1 MSAATATAGERGIAP
16 RPVFCVIGHAYRD
29 RGVADDAC
37 RGTFTFAGETVDLG
51 PTPDWVGA
59 ALPADREWRIEWTK
73 FYFGLDLAHAFHETG
88 DARYLEA
95 WQRLVAGYLRQVAPG
110 EGVEDTVDVAARRV
124 QNWVYAWAA
133 FAAAPAFAGLRAGFD
148 RELLD
153 GIGEHGGVHP
163 GEPHAERNHRT
174 LELYALLI
182 VALALPE
189 LDRDGGLLAFAM
201 AELHANLHR
210 PTSAPDGVHREQS
223 THYHCIVLR
232 SFLGARENARRFGLA
247 FPDGY
252 DEHLARACE
261 FAMHCHR
268 PDGTIAALGDSDSGA
283 LRATCSSSP
292 PTSSTART
300 CAGPRPPARP
310 ARPPTRRYV
319 SFATGGYH
327 VQRSGWGDRGRAVRR
342 RALADLRLRP
352 ARRRRPRP
360 LRPAQR
366 RDRRRRAPARPRPG
380 PLHLRRAGAR
390 TSATGSRARRRTTR
404 SSSTASTRRR
414 TGAASRAR
422 ARSPA
427 GACVERHS
435 APGLDIVVGE
445 ADEHRLRRRP
455 HAPGR
460 VRRDEYWVDRGPP
473 RRGRT
478 PHRYDL
484 RFHLA
489 PDAEGRVA
497 VERRDGVV
505 GRARAGRSRSSSSAT
520 PRRSIEPGWTSPD
533 YGIRHAAPVVSI
545 VADGAAD
552 ATFTTLVL
560 PLPDGAAV
568 PDVALRSCEEA
579 TALEVTG
586 ERFADTICW
595 SRGGFPLDLGP
606 LRCRATAGWMRR
618 GAEGPVRVRAAGV
631 GGGPVWAGWDE
642 GRGMS
647 AGREGDL

>member
-1 MSAATATAGERGIAP
+1 VSTATATAGARGIAP

-51 PTPDWVGA
+51 PHPDWVGA

-73 FYFGLDLAHAFHETG
+73 FYFGLDLAHAFHDTG

-95 WQRLVAGYLRQVAPG
+95 WQRLVAGYLRQVPPG
-110 EGVEDTVDVAARRV
+110 EGLDDTSDVAARRV
-124 QNWVYAWAA
+124 QNWIYAWAA
-133 FAAAPAFAGLRAGFD
+133 FAAAPAFAGLRAGCD
-148 RELLD
+148 HELLD
-153 GIGEHGGVHP
+153 GIADHSAYIRDNLT
-163 GEPHAERNHRT
+163 AERNHRT

-189 LDRDGGLLAFAM
+189 LDRDGELRRFAM
-201 AELHANLHR
+201 DELHANIMADIR
-210 PTSAPDGVHREQS
+210 PDGVHREQS
-223 THYHCIVLR
+223 THYHCIALR

-268 PDGTIAALGDSDSGA
+268 PDGTIAALGDSDSGSYGELLELA
-283 LRATCSSSP
+283 ADLLDREDLRWAAT
-292 PTSSTART
+292 
-300 CAGPRPPARP
+300 AGA
-310 ARPPTRRYV
+310 AGEPPTRRYV
-319 SFATGGYH
+319 SFGTGGYH
-327 VQRSGWGDRGRAVRR
+327 LQRSGWGDRGRPF
-342 RALADLRLRP
+342 ADERWLIFDCGPLGDGGHGHYDLLNVEI
-352 ARRRRPRP
+352 AADGRP
-360 LRPAQR
+360 LVLDPGRHTYDEQVPNLRHWFKGTAAHNTVVVDGLDQTPYR
-366 RDRRRRAPARPRPG
+366 RGKPRKGTIARGR
-380 PLHLRRAGAR
+380 LI
-390 TSATGSRARRRTTR
+390 
-404 SSSTASTRRR
+404 
-414 TGAASRAR
+414 
-422 ARSPA
+422 
-427 GACVERHS
+427 ERHG
-435 APGLDIVVGE
+435 APGLDVVVGE
-445 ADEHRLRRRP
+445 ATSTAYDVVHTRRV
-455 HAPGR
+455 AF
-460 VRRDEYWVDRGPP
+460 VSDEYWVIEDRLA
-473 RRGRT
+473 GRT

-497 VERRDGVV
+497 VERRDGSSIVRAPGFALVIV
-505 GRARAGRSRSSSSAT
+505 GDAA
-520 PRRSIEPGWTSPD
+520 PVLEPGWTSPD

-545 VADGAAD
+545 VADGAPD

>member
-1 MSAATATAGERGIAP
+1 VSTATATAGARGIAP

-51 PTPDWVGA
+51 PDPDWVGA

-95 WQRLVAGYLRQVAPG
+95 WQRLVAGYLRQVPPG
-110 EGVEDTVDVAARRV
+110 EGIDDTSDVAARRV
-124 QNWVYAWAA
+124 QNWIYAWAA
-133 FAAAPAFAGLRAGFD
+133 FAAAPAFGGLRAGFD
-148 RELLD
+148 HELLD
-153 GIGEHGGVHP
+153 GIADHAAYIRENLT
-163 GEPHAERNHRT
+163 AERNHRT

-189 LDRDGGLLAFAM
+189 LDRDGELRRFAM
-201 AELHANLHR
+201 DELHANLMADIR
-210 PTSAPDGVHREQS
+210 PDGVHREQS

-268 PDGTIAALGDSDSGA
+268 PDGTIAALGDSDSGSYA
-283 LRATCSSSP
+283 ELLELAADLLDREDLRWAAT
-292 PTSSTART
+292 
-300 CAGPRPPARP
+300 AGA
-310 ARPPTRRYV
+310 AGEPPTRRYV
-319 SFATGGYH
+319 SFGAGGYH
-327 VQRSGWGDRGRAVRR
+327 LQRSGWGDRGRPF
-342 RALADLRLRP
+342 ADERWLIFDCGPLGDGGHGHYDLLNVEI
-352 ARRRRPRP
+352 AADGRP
-360 LRPAQR
+360 LVLDPGRHTYDEQVPNLRHWFKGTAAHNTVVVDGLDQTPYR
-366 RDRRRRAPARPRPG
+366 RGKPRKGTIARGR
-380 PLHLRRAGAR
+380 LI
-390 TSATGSRARRRTTR
+390 
-404 SSSTASTRRR
+404 
-414 TGAASRAR
+414 
-422 ARSPA
+422 
-427 GACVERHS
+427 ERHG
-435 APGLDIVVGE
+435 APGLDVVVGE
-445 ADEHRLRRRP
+445 ATSTAYDAVHTRRV
-455 HAPGR
+455 AF
-460 VRRDEYWVDRGPP
+460 VSDEYWVIEDRLA
-473 RRGRT
+473 GRT

-489 PDAEGRVA
+489 PDAEGRVT
-497 VERRDGVV
+497 VERRDGSSVV
-505 GRARAGRSRSSSSAT
+505 RAPGVALVIVGDASPVVES
-520 PRRSIEPGWTSPD
+520 GWTSPD

-586 ERFADTICW
+586 ECFADTICW

>member
-1 MSAATATAGERGIAP
+1 MSTATATAGEHGIAP

-29 RGVADDAC
+29 RRVADDAC

-51 PTPDWVGA
+51 PDPDWVGA

-73 FYFGLDLAHAFHETG
+73 FYFGLDLAHAFDETG

-95 WQRLVAGYLRQVAPG
+95 WQRLVAGYLRQVPPG
-110 EGVEDTVDVAARRV
+110 EGIDDTSDVAARRV
-124 QNWVYAWAA
+124 QNWIYAWAA
-133 FAAAPAFAGLRAGFD
+133 FAAAPAFRGLHAGFD
-148 RELLD
+148 HELLD
-153 GIGEHGGVHP
+153 GIADHCAYIRENLT
-163 GEPHAERNHRT
+163 AERNHRT

-189 LDRDGGLLAFAM
+189 LDRDGELLRFAM
-201 AELHANLHR
+201 AQLHANLMADIR
-210 PTSAPDGVHREQS
+210 PDGVHREQS

-232 SFLGARENARRFGLA
+232 SFLGARENARRFGLG
-247 FPDGY
+247 FPEGY

-268 PDGTIAALGDSDSGA
+268 PDGTIAAVGDSDSGSYA
-283 LRATCSSSP
+283 ELLELGADLLDREDLRWAAT
-292 PTSSTART
+292 
-300 CAGPRPPARP
+300 AGA
-310 ARPPTRRYV
+310 AGEPPTRRYV
-319 SFATGGYH
+319 SFGAGGYH
-327 VQRSGWGDRGRAVRR
+327 LQRSGWGDRGRPF
-342 RALADLRLRP
+342 ADERWLIFDCGPLGDGGHGHYDLLNVEI
-352 ARRRRPRP
+352 AADGRP
-360 LRPAQR
+360 LVLDPGRHTYDEQVPNLRHWFKGTAAHNTVVVDGLDQTPYR
-366 RDRRRRAPARPRPG
+366 RGKPRKGTIARGR
-380 PLHLRRAGAR
+380 LI
-390 TSATGSRARRRTTR
+390 
-404 SSSTASTRRR
+404 
-414 TGAASRAR
+414 
-422 ARSPA
+422 
-427 GACVERHS
+427 ERHG
-435 APGLDIVVGE
+435 APGLDVIVGE
-445 ADEHRLRRRP
+445 ATSTTYDAVHTRRV
-455 HAPGR
+455 AF
-460 VRRDEYWVDRGPP
+460 VSDEYWVIEDRLA
-473 RRGRT
+473 GRT

-497 VERRDGVV
+497 VERRDGSSVV
-505 GRARAGRSRSSSSAT
+505 RAPGVALLVIGDAV
-520 PRRSIEPGWTSPD
+520 PVVEPGWTSPD

-545 VADGAAD
+545 VADGAAE

-586 ERFADTICW
+586 ERFADTLCW

-642 GRGMS
+642 ARGMS